1 MLKSNRLL
9 SGASIVLAL
18 GMTMTAVAPTV
29 NVAPA
34 AAQYYPPSYQQLK
47 IPAGTYIGVEY
58 EKEKIVITPDE
69 SMSVTLTVKQDIRSV
84 QGTVLIPKGSEII
97 GELKPTYGGSQFFAE
112 RVIVNDAKKYP
123 LDAVSRVITET
134 RKIERGASAGEIL
147 RGAAIGGAAATALSG
162 ILGDKAIATEEVLGG
177 AGIGAIAG
185 VLLGRNKTEVIVIR
199 PEEDLN
205 LRLRSD
211 LVVVRGY

>member
-1 MLKSNRLL
+1 MLKSNCWL
-9 SGASIVLAL
+9 SGTSVVLAL

-29 NVAPA
+29 AIAPA
-34 AAQYYPPSYQQLK
+34 VAQYYPPSYQQLK
-47 IPAGTYIGVEY
+47 VPAGTYIAVEY

-69 SMSVTLTVKQDIRSV
+69 SMSVTLKVKQDIRTV
-84 QGTVLIPKGSEII
+84 QGAVLIPKGSEII
-97 GELKPTYGGSQFFAE
+97 GELKPTYGGSQFIAE
-112 RVIVNDAKKYP
+112 QVIVNDAKKYP
-123 LDAVSRVITET
+123 LDAASRVITET
-134 RKIERGASAGEIL
+134 QRIERGASAGDIL
-147 RGAAIGGAAATALSG
+147 KGAAIGGAAATALSG

-185 VLLGRNKTEVIVIR
+185 VLFGRNKAEVMVIR

>member
-1 MLKSNRLL
+1 MLKSNRWL
-9 SGASIVLAL
+9 SGTSVVLAL
-18 GMTMTAVAPTV
+18 GMTMTAVAPTIKV
-29 NVAPA
+29 DPA
-34 AAQYYPPSYQQLK
+34 LAQYPRPSYQQLK
-47 IPAGTYIGVEY
+47 IPAGTYIAVEY

-69 SMSVTLTVKQDIRSV
+69 SMSVSLKVKQDIRSV
-84 QGTVLIPKGSEII
+84 RGTVLIPRGSEII
-97 GELKPTYGGSQFFAE
+97 GELKPAYGGSQFIAE
-112 RVIVNDAKKYP
+112 QVIVNDAKKYS
-123 LDAVSRVITET
+123 LDAISRVITET
-134 RKIERGASAGEIL
+134 QRIDRGASAGEIL

-162 ILGDKAIATEEVLGG
+162 ILGDKAIATEEILGG

-185 VLLGRNKTEVIVIR
+185 AILGRNKTEVIVIR

>member
-1 MLKSNRLL
+1 MQKSNRWL
-9 SGASIVLAL
+9 SGTSIVLAL
-18 GMTMTAVAPTV
+18 GMTMAAATPAVT
-29 NVAPA
+29 VAPA
-34 AAQYYPPSYQQLK
+34 VAQNYPPSYQQLR
-47 IPAGTYIGVEY
+47 IPAGTYIAVEY
-58 EKEKIVITPDE
+58 KKEKIVIAPDE
-69 SMSVTLTVKQDIRSV
+69 SMSVTLKVKEDIRTTR
-84 QGTVLIPKGSEII
+84 GTVLIPEGSEII
-97 GELKPTYGGSQFFAE
+97 GELKPALGGTQFLAE
-112 RVIVNDAKKYP
+112 QVIINDAKKYP

-134 RKIERGASAGEIL
+134 RTVERGASAGEIL

-185 VLLGRNKTEVIVIR
+185 VILGRNKTEVIVIR